1 MKVIQEYLFKT
12 LWGLT
17 TSFLGYFDRQPN
29 QRALCC
35 FSSWC
40 HWRCRSWCYSWISGF
55 LLGSKE
61 CTRLPKTTALF
72 ESSRSHHRNCPPFVD
87 SSRTTGS
94 RVRPITMVRC
104 ALSFFNETKLITIG
118 VGWEQLFMSWMT
130 RNSRQKSIGNPS
142 LCGIKLA
149 IGHTATNTA
158 WSWAVGLE
166 VWALLVQSF
175 RVTSQYRLFHLR
187 FTTLLTPHKI
197 DTKHILKRS
206 SKPVC
211 GLRAWPSVSL
221 SSPVL

>member
-1 MKVIQEYLFKT
+1 MHEVILKLILQFLHQQHIKDSSRIPSIPTKVPIAYTFSHNNNMKVIQEYLFKT

-17 TSFLGYFDRQPN
+17 TSFLGCFDRQPN

-40 HWRCRSWCYSWISGF
+40 YRRCHSWCYSWISSF

-61 CTRLPKTTALF
+61 CTCLPKTTTLF

-94 RVRPITMVRC
+94 RVRQITMVRC

-142 LCGIKLA
+142 LCGTKLA

-158 WSWAVGLE
+158 
-166 VWALLVQSF
+166 
-175 RVTSQYRLFHLR
+175 
-187 FTTLLTPHKI
+187 
-197 DTKHILKRS
+197 
-206 SKPVC
+206 
-211 GLRAWPSVSL
+211 
-221 SSPVL
+221 